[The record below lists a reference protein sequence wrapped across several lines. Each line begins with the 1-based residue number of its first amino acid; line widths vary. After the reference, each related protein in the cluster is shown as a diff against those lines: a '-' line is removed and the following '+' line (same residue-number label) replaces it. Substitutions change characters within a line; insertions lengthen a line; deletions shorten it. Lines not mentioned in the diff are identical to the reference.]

1 MSMSPIVISNHKLQS
16 TLRTS
21 IMDSYPRWYGMYA
34 DYSAYHSANAALAGM
49 TKKYANAF
57 SIIVP
62 VIVDSSVVTLSDSSY
77 AKNVRHLLKWSMTA
91 RGECLRTSLHI
102 YHSATDL

>member
-1 MSMSPIVISNHKLQS
+1 M
-16 TLRTS
+16 LRTS
-21 IMDSYPRWYGMYA
+21 IMDSYPRCHDLYA
-34 DYSAYHSANAALAGM
+34 DNCAFDSANAALAGM

-57 SIIVP
+57 SIVVP

-91 RGECLRTSLHI
+91 RG
-102 YHSATDL
+102 